1 MWPRTKE
8 IGKRPLWQYKE
19 DIEGKKE
26 GASLSKKRSIM
37 HSKKFSNT
45 RTKEGDYG
53 FGGQGEQVMVSKVQ
67 GALG

>member
-1 MWPRTKE
+1 
-8 IGKRPLWQYKE
+8 
-19 DIEGKKE
+19 
-26 GASLSKKRSIM
+26 M